1 MTYCKSICIIF
12 DEKGG
17 EHVCAKMGRPK
28 LEHPKS
34 TQLTVRM
41 DDETVAKL
49 DEVAKEKSVTRTD
62 VLRQGIEI
70 QYERIKK

>member
-1 MTYCKSICIIF
+1 M
-12 DEKGG
+12 
-17 EHVCAKMGRPK
+17 CAKMGRPK

-34 TQLTVRM
+34 TRFSVRL

-62 VLRQGIEI
+62 VLRKGIEI
-70 QYERIKK
+70 QYEHIKK